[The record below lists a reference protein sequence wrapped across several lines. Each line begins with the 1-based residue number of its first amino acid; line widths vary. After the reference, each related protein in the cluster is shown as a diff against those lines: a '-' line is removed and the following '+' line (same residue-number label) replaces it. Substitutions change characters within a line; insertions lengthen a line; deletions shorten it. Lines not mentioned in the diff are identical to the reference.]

1 MWVLVG
7 IIVGIIIANE
17 VVNAMRYD
25 RKNKKDKK

>member
-1 MWVLVG
+1 MWVLIS

-17 VVNAMRYD
+17 VVSALRYS